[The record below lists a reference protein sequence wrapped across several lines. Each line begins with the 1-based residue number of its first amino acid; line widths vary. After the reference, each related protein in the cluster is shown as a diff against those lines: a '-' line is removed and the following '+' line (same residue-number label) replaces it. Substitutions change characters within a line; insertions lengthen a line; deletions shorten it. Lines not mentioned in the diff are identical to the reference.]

1 MTGLLYKEFYM
12 IKAQIKIWLVI
23 FVVIF
28 LYNMTM
34 KSDSILH
41 MLTPMVG
48 IMTCLSSF
56 SYDRMFRCEEYIAA
70 MPVSRKKI
78 VMSKY
83 TFFILLSLGTT
94 LLTLLGFLA
103 LGYPLGETT
112 AASLGIL
119 GATIALQMIMI
130 PLIYKWGP
138 EKARIL
144 FLVICFSPYL
154 LSIFLKDRFSNI
166 SDQFLLDIL
175 KVSPLIL
182 LILFAI
188 SYFISA
194 RIYSKKDF

>member
-23 FVVIF
+23 FVVIG
-28 LYNMTM
+28 LYNMTL
-34 KSDSILH
+34 KSGFILH

-56 SYDRMFRCEEYIAA
+56 SYDKMFRCEEYIAA

-78 VMSKY
+78 VLSKY
-83 TFFILLSLGTT
+83 AFFLLLSLGTT
-94 LLTLLGFLA
+94 LLTLLALLI
-103 LGYPLGETT
+103 LGYSMGET
-112 AASLGIL
+112 AAVAFGTL

-144 FLVICFSPYL
+144 FLVICFSPYFM
-154 LSIFLKDRFSNI
+154 ITFFKDKFLNI
-166 SDQFLLDIL
+166 SDQLLPDIL
-175 KVSPLIL
+175 KVTPIIL
-182 LILFAI
+182 FILFAV
-188 SYFISA
+188 SFFISVH
-194 RIYSKKDF
+194 IYEKKDF